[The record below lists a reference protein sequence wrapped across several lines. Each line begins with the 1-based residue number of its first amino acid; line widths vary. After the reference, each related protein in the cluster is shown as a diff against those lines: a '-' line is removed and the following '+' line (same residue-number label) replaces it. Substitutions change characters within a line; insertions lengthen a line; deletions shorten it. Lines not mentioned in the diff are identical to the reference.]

1 MSEAFYNTTGE
12 TGRTLD
18 LFAHKAT
25 DQETEILAYFVRYR
39 HHHAGFTPSEVWT
52 GLYRGLSGL
61 VPLTSVRRAISNLT
75 ARGALLKTERKRL
88 SGYGR
93 PEHVWTLAA

>member
-1 MSEAFYNTTGE
+1 MSASFYNTTGE

-18 LFAHKAT
+18 PFAHKAT
-25 DQETEILAYFVRYR
+25 DQETEVLAYFVRYR
-39 HHHAGFTPSEVWT
+39 HHHAGFTPSEVWRAIYGELT
-52 GLYRGLSGL
+52 
-61 VPLTSVRRAISNLT
+61 PLTSVRRAISNLT